1 MSRGTRLSRSVPAR
15 IALFDNS
22 ASLAIVGVFD
32 EITKIPLGEMVVF
45 RLPMHGGAFSP
56 YTAEGR
62 IDYGSLAPGLIG
74 SREWWSKNSAAS
86 PFPDFVFVAVAKS
99 ELCTQRYS
107 RLGRRVRPRHGVSAG
122 QRCEGAWIRIEAL
135 QLTPRAVP

>member
-1 MSRGTRLSRSVPAR
+1 VPAR

-62 IDYGSLAPGLIG
+62 IDYGLNLRELRYDEIRTRWGGVVEVQLEPDYRVFILRRDDKAPLLTHGLEQPWG
-74 SREWWSKNSAAS
+74 FPLE
-86 PFPDFVFVAVAKS
+86 PFPAVWTAAQDLAVD
-99 ELCTQRYS
+99 EPQRLPTDS
-107 RLGRRVRPRHGVSAG
+107 
-122 QRCEGAWIRIEAL
+122 W
-135 QLTPRAVP
+135 